1 MKTVGLW
8 TARLYIYLLISS
20 CVQDRELFAYL
31 SKESLWRSSY
41 RMLTLMLAVVGIV
54 LSAVGHVE
62 SAVPTT
68 SSATPTAEE
77 PGPSGCCDW
86 PSCYDERVQLCLDT
100 WTQCPAKLFLMTCYS
115 PYMSPFGEL
124 PLQCF
129 PDAAPHIH
137 EAEERGLSGTPQKI
151 RDELHKINVKNCH
164 PETGICRPQ
173 PT

>member
-1 MKTVGLW
+1 
-8 TARLYIYLLISS
+8 
-20 CVQDRELFAYL
+20 
-31 SKESLWRSSY
+31 
-41 RMLTLMLAVVGIV
+41 MLAVVGIV
-54 LSAVGHVE
+54 LSVVVHVE

-86 PSCYDERVQLCLDT
+86 PSCYDERVQLCLDTCLNT

-164 PETGICRPQ
+164 PKTGICRPQ